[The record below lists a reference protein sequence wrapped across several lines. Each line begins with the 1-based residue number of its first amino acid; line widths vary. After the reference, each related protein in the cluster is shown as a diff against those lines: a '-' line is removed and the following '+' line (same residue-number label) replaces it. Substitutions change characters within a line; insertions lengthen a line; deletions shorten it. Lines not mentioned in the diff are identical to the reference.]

1 MATLIYTFIPM
12 LVAILAT
19 SVPIVGMRVIER
31 KTR

>member
-1 MATLIYTFIPM
+1 MVTLLSTFIPM

-19 SVPIVGMRVIER
+19 SVPIVGMRLVER